1 MSEKRSRNKKKFK
14 KDKDNIDSMVE
25 SDEHVGFIVG
35 YTSNGV
41 PFGLTHEEWN
51 GVNSETKNEKSENDT
66 TDLPF

>member
-41 PFGLTHEEWN
+41 PFGLTQEELN
-51 GVNSETKNEKSENDT
+51 KFRD
-66 TDLPF
+66 